1 MLKAALKLKDALVLR
16 CGGMELQS
24 GRDDKGEWLKAT
36 YYDEDGTST
45 SERFRLQTPAQ
56 RKAFEMLFL
65 RPHQRAPGVP
75 FAWHTAADAG
85 ATAGAAP
92 SGFRG
97 GAQTRAVLAGARE
110 SVRLSRPFPPRQS
123 IGLSQLSPTW
133 AGFRCPAGGF
143 PLNAARFTW
152 ACPAL
157 KRVSEL
163 ATWVACSR
171 VNFLLREKQCSLSM

>member
-75 FAWHTAADAG
+75 FAWHTAADVLAQQQ
-85 ATAGAAP
+85 ALRHPDFVVARK
-92 SGFRG
+92 RG
-97 GAQTRAVLAGARE
+97 AVLAGARE

-143 PLNAARFTW
+143 PLKCR
-152 ACPAL
+152 AL
-157 KRVSEL
+157 YLGLPSVKAGFRTCYL
-163 ATWVACSR
+163 GR
-171 VNFLLREKQCSLSM
+171 L